1 MRYRLRITTKDKK
14 MAEQKAYKD
23 YAMTQDEVAEKLFL
37 HPKSILDIEKRA
49 LAKLRVIME
58 QRGLTAKDLLIE

>member
-1 MRYRLRITTKDKK
+1 MQLGGLKK
-14 MAEQKAYKD
+14 GTREMSEQKAYKD
-23 YAMTQDEVAEKLFL
+23 YSMTQEEVAEKLFL

-58 QRGLTAKDLLIE
+58 QRGLTAQDLLAD

>member
-1 MRYRLRITTKDKK
+1 MI
-14 MAEQKAYKD
+14 EQKAYKD

-58 QRGLTAKDLLIE
+58 QRGLNAKDLLID

>member
-23 YAMTQDEVAEKLFL
+23 YAMTQEEVAEKLFL

-58 QRGLTAKDLLIE
+58 QRGLTAQDLLAD